1 MIGLVKNIFAIAGVI
16 LAIAAAGWNIP
27 KADISKELTEGL
39 YLTQADILSAEDE
52 KPAPEAPVQPQSEI
66 EPPPTASSV
75 CEALG
80 AEDQEL
86 LARVAY
92 LEAPS
97 QGWEG
102 MAVIINVI
110 LNRANL
116 YGASVHDIVYSPG
129 QFAVVDLIPTC
140 TPPQDAYTAV
150 WAVMQGWDASA
161 GALYFCSPAHN
172 GWHSTHLTYLFTGW
186 GHEFYK

>member
-27 KADISKELTEGL
+27 KADISQELTEGL
-39 YLTQADILSAEDE
+39 YLTQTDILSAENE

-66 EPPPTASSV
+66 ALPPTASSV
-75 CEALG
+75 CEVLS

-102 MAVIINVI
+102 MAVIVNVI

-129 QFAVVDLIPTC
+129 QFAVTNLIPTC

-172 GWHSTHLTYLFTGW
+172 SWHKSHLTYLFSAW

>member
-1 MIGLVKNIFAIAGVI
+1 MKITDILWIICVLGVMALWTAISPV
-16 LAIAAAGWNIP
+16 P
-27 KADISKELTEGL
+27 KADISEVDTTWIVHDTTTETL
-39 YLTQADILSAEDE
+39 DTT
-52 KPAPEAPVQPQSEI
+52 PTTVEAPAETR
-66 EPPPTASSV
+66 PPVASSV
-75 CEALG
+75 CESISE
-80 AEDQEL
+80 EDQEL

-102 MAVIINVI
+102 MAVIVNVI

-116 YGASVHDIVYSPG
+116 YGASIHDIVYSPG
-129 QFAVVDLIPTC
+129 QFAVTDLISSC

-172 GWHSTHLTYLFTGW
+172 GWHKAHLTYLFSAW